1 MKSRN
6 YQNRTTILIPMRA
19 LNEGKSRL
27 SNVLSPSSRSRL
39 VQLLFSQL
47 LKKLNILR
55 CQFPPILSDVVVI
68 TPCKKVKDLSEEFN
82 AIVLEEPMPN
92 NLNSALTLGLSW
104 SYENDYNSSLIIP
117 GDIIDPLTKDIK
129 KIITLGKKASECM
142 IISPSIDFG
151 TNALFLSLPT
161 RMNLKFG
168 PNSFFEHQK
177 EAAKQSIKTI
187 IAPLDSLKD
196 DLDTGKDLK
205 LLKTKKPS
213 LFKKI

>member
-1 MKSRN
+1 MKFRN

-19 LNEGKSRL
+19 LDEGKSRL

-39 VQLLFSQL
+39 VELLFSQL

-55 CQFPPILSDVVVI
+55 CQFPPIFSDIVVI
-68 TPCKKVKDLSEEFN
+68 TPCKKVKELSEEFD

-129 KIITLGKKASECM
+129 NIRQELKVVWDAGNGAVGNILKKMIKLLPGKHLLLNFVLNRSDTC
-142 IISPSIDFG
+142 
-151 TNALFLSLPT
+151 
-161 RMNLKFG
+161 
-168 PNSFFEHQK
+168 
-177 EAAKQSIKTI
+177 
-187 IAPLDSLKD
+187 SLK
-196 DLDTGKDLK
+196 LAQEIAHET
-205 LLKTKKPS
+205 
-213 LFKKI
+213 

>member
-1 MKSRN
+1 MKFRN
-6 YQNRTTILIPMRA
+6 NQNRTTILIPMRA
-19 LNEGKSRL
+19 LDEGKSRL

-39 VQLLFSQL
+39 VELLFSQL

-55 CQFPPILSDVVVI
+55 CQFPWIFSDVVVI

-82 AIVLEEPMPN
+82 AIVLEEPTPN

>member
-1 MKSRN
+1 
-6 YQNRTTILIPMRA
+6 
-19 LNEGKSRL
+19 
-27 SNVLSPSSRSRL
+27 
-39 VQLLFSQL
+39 
-47 LKKLNILR
+47 
-55 CQFPPILSDVVVI
+55 
-68 TPCKKVKDLSEEFN
+68 
-82 AIVLEEPMPN
+82 
-92 NLNSALTLGLSW
+92 
-104 SYENDYNSSLIIP
+104 
-117 GDIIDPLTKDIK
+117 
-129 KIITLGKKASECM
+129 M

-177 EAAKQSIKTI
+177 EAAKRSIKTI

-205 LLKTKKPS
+205 LLKNKKPS